1 MLAIAG
7 GILIAAAV
15 LFAIYVSWVW
25 LTGGRGGAPERYDW
39 TKEARRPDPRFDE
52 WSAFY
57 REHPDTSSPFEKRKR
72 EG

>member
-25 LTGGRGGAPERYDW
+25 LTGDGGGVPERYDW

-52 WSAFY
+52 WSSFHG
-57 REHPDTSSPFEKRKR
+57 EHPDTSSNFEKRKR

>member
-1 MLAIAG
+1 MLAIVG

-25 LTGGRGGAPERYDW
+25 LTGGREGALERYDW

-52 WSAFY
+52 WSSFDG
-57 REHPDTSSPFEKRKR
+57 EHPDTSPPSEDRKR

>member
-15 LFAIYVSWVW
+15 LFAICVSWVW
-25 LTGGRGGAPERYDW
+25 LTGDRRGIPERYDW

-52 WSAFY
+52 WSSFHG
-57 REHPDTSSPFEKRKR
+57 EHPDTSSNFEKRKR